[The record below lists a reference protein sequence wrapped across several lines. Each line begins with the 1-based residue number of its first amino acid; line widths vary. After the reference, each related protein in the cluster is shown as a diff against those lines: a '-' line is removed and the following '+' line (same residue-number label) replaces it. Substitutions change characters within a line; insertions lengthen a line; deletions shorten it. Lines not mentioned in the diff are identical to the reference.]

1 MKEKKLLLLFVL
13 ESLGWLKGYKLEIP
27 NEVSSGVSAQSN
39 DSYLANQCAGLY
51 KNTPFNRITKK

>member
-13 ESLGWLKGYKLEIP
+13 ESLGWLKGYKLDIP
-27 NEVSSGVSAQSN
+27 KEVSSGVAAQSN

-51 KNTPFNRITKK
+51 KNAHCNRTTKK